1 MARTALV
8 IGASRGIGREFVRQ
22 LLADGWKVYA
32 TARDTQAL
40 ALLEEDGAHPLKVD
54 VTRAE
59 SLAELPWKLD
69 GEKIDLALYVAGVL
83 PGWDGAAEAPT
94 AAAFDATMHANV
106 LGAMQALP
114 LLAPFVAEAK
124 GRFVF
129 ISSVMGSIAG
139 ASSST
144 AWMYRVSK
152 AALNMAVVSARHDYP
167 DLTLA
172 VMHPGWVRT
181 DMGGPSATV
190 EAPDSVAG
198 MLKVIATLKPADS
211 GAFCGYDGREIAW

>member
-22 LLADGWKVYA
+22 LLAEGWKVHA
-32 TARDTQAL
+32 TARDAQSL
-40 ALLEEDGAHPLKVD
+40 AALEEDGAHPLKID

-83 PGWDGAAEAPT
+83 PGWDGADEAPT
-94 AAAFDATMHANV
+94 AVAFDATMHANV

-114 LLAPFVAEAK
+114 LLAPFVAAAN

-129 ISSVMGSIAG
+129 ISSIMGSIAE

-144 AWMYRVSK
+144 AWVYRVSK

-172 VMHPGWVRT
+172 VLHPGWVKT
-181 DMGGPSATV
+181 DMGGPGAAV
-190 EAPDSVAG
+190 DVQDSVAG
-198 MLKVIATLKPADS
+198 MMKVIAALKPSDS
-211 GAFCGYDGREIAW
+211 GVFYGYDGRQIGW

>member
-32 TARDTQAL
+32 TARDAQSL
-40 ALLEEDGAHPLKVD
+40 ATLTEDGAQALKID

-59 SLAELPWKLD
+59 SLAELPWRLD
-69 GEKIDLALYVAGVL
+69 GEAIDLALYVAGVL
-83 PGWDGAAEAPT
+83 PSWDGAAEAPT
-94 AAAFDATMHANV
+94 VAAFDATMHANV

-114 LLAPFVAEAK
+114 VLAPFVAEAK

-129 ISSVMGSIAG
+129 LSSVMGSIAG
-139 ASSST
+139 ASSSM
-144 AWMYRVSK
+144 AWLYRVSK

-167 DLTLA
+167 DITLA
-172 VMHPGWVRT
+172 ALHPGWVKT
-181 DMGGPSATV
+181 DMGGPGAAV
-190 EAPDSVAG
+190 DVQDSVTG
-198 MLKVIATLKPADS
+198 MLKVIDRLTPSDS
-211 GAFCGYDGREIAW
+211 GAFYGYDGRQIPW

>member
-1 MARTALV
+1 MARTAIV

-22 LLADGWKVYA
+22 LLADGWEVFA
-32 TARDTQAL
+32 TARDPQAL
-40 ALLEEDGAHPLKVD
+40 ALLEEDGAHAMKID
-54 VTRAE
+54 VTRPE

-83 PGWDGAAEAPT
+83 PGWGGAAEAPT
-94 AAAFDATMHANV
+94 IAAFDATMHANV

-114 LLAPFVAEAK
+114 LLAPFVAAAT

-139 ASSST
+139 ASSSM
-144 AWMYRVSK
+144 AWLYRASK

-172 VMHPGWVRT
+172 VLHPGWVRT
-181 DMGGPSATV
+181 DMGGPDATV
-190 EAPDSVAG
+190 DVRDSVSG
-198 MLKVIATLKPADS
+198 MMKVIAKLKPSDS
-211 GAFCGYDGREIAW
+211 GGFYGYDGREIAW

>member
-32 TARDTQAL
+32 TARDAQAL
-40 ALLEEDGAHPLKVD
+40 ASLTEAGAHALKLD

-59 SLAELPWKLD
+59 SLAELPWQLD

-94 AAAFDATMHANV
+94 MASFDATMHANV

-114 LLAPFVAEAK
+114 LLAPFVAAAN

-129 ISSVMGSIAG
+129 LSSVMGSIAG
-139 ASSST
+139 ASSSM
-144 AWMYRVSK
+144 AWLYRASK
-152 AALNMAVVSARHDYP
+152 AALNMAVVAARHDYP

-172 VMHPGWVRT
+172 VLHPGWVKT
-181 DMGGPSATV
+181 DMGGPGAMV
-190 EAPDSVAG
+190 DVHDSVAG
-198 MLKVIATLKPADS
+198 MLKVIAQLKRSDS
-211 GAFCGYDGREIAW
+211 GAFYGYDGREIDW

>member
-32 TARDTQAL
+32 TARDSQSLDTLQQ
-40 ALLEEDGAHPLKVD
+40 DGAQALKVD

-59 SLAELPWKLD
+59 SLAELAWKLD
-69 GEKIDLALYVAGVL
+69 GEQIDLALYVAGVL
-83 PGWDGAAEAPT
+83 PTWDGAAEAPT

-114 LLAPFVAEAK
+114 VLAPLMAAR

-129 ISSVMGSIAG
+129 LSSALGSIAG
-139 ASSST
+139 ADSSL
-144 AWMYRVSK
+144 AWIYRASK
-152 AALNMAVVSARHDYP
+152 AALNMAVHSARSDYP
-167 DLTLA
+167 AVTLA
-172 VMHPGWVRT
+172 VISPGWVRT
-181 DMGGPSATV
+181 DMGGPDATLSAQ
-190 EAPDSVAG
+190 DSVAG
-198 MLKVIATLKPADS
+198 MLTQIAALKPADS
-211 GAFCGYDGREIAW
+211 GTFISHDGRRMTW